1 MKHLPQLPRL
11 LPLILRPET
20 EPGYERVAWRPTW
33 KCFCCH
39 DTGMVQYS
47 LLKQVIPDY
56 GGRPHKPAKCNASLC
71 EYELGITLQMSNT
84 LDLRFDSFIC
94 DLLDKIERQCWQEWE
109 REKLELRNKAVEK
122 LEANELTNNLRRVK
136 RSATEN
142 LSAQQKHREIGS
154 H

>member
-11 LPLILRPET
+11 QPLILRPET

-47 LLKQVIPDY
+47 LLKQVMPDY
-56 GGRPHKPAKCNASLC
+56 NDRRHKPVKCNATLC
-71 EYELGITLQMSNT
+71 ESELGITLQMSNT

-94 DLLDKIERQCWQEWE
+94 DRLDKIERQSWREWE
-109 REKLELRNKAVEK
+109 KERHELRLKASAW
-122 LEANELTNNLRRVK
+122 LENNELTNNMRQAE
-136 RSATEN
+136 RSPTEH
-142 LSAQQKHREIGS
+142 LFAQQKHQIESDR
-154 H
+154 